1 MPLPSI
7 IRPDARAVGETVA
20 AMIVERLSTSGTAP
34 FLLGCPSGRTA
45 NPTYMALA
53 RHAAAGVDLSR
64 LVFVMMDEY
73 LEPGPDG
80 DDLSVDPERSY
91 SCLGFARRD
100 IVGPIAQA
108 CAQAGTEAP
117 TEVWV
122 PDPADPA
129 DYDRRIQAAGGID
142 LFLLATGAS
151 DGHIALNQPGTRRDA
166 RTHVAQLGTATRRDN
181 MGTFPEFTRLDMVPA
196 RGVTVGIDT
205 IASLSH
211 EAVMIV
217 CGEHKREAFA
227 RISTAE
233 AYDPQW
239 PATIATECAYPVLIS
254 DLAASHS

>member
-129 DYDRRIQAAGGID
+129 DYDRRIQAAGGIAQA
-142 LFLLATGAS
+142 LVGARRVAPHLLKIEVECETLAQVREALNAGADAVLLDNMEIELMRRAVKLVREQAPHLLIEASGNIGVDPERLAAVAATGVDFIS
-151 DGHIALNQPGTRRDA
+151 LGAL
-166 RTHVAQLGTATRRDN
+166 THSAPNLDVSL
-181 MGTFPEFTRLDMVPA
+181 EFA
-196 RGVTVGIDT
+196 
-205 IASLSH
+205 
-211 EAVMIV
+211 
-217 CGEHKREAFA
+217 
-227 RISTAE
+227 
-233 AYDPQW
+233 
-239 PATIATECAYPVLIS
+239 
-254 DLAASHS
+254 